1 MVTGVVLVRDNDPSS
16 QTPIA
21 NAEVTAATVSGMAS
35 AASDV
40 SGLYRIAL
48 PPRSRNEPVML
59 RFEHPGYVTL
69 ELTAPADL
77 LVVARM
83 ESSAPVQTPS
93 QKKAESVI
101 ATPRIRYS
109 VKSTNAANIGS
120 IVNPF
125 QVSNTADVPCGNQPP
140 CSPDGLWKA
149 TIGSYSFD
157 AGPGNEYRNI
167 RLSCI
172 AGPCPFTKI
181 DSETQ
186 SENGRLLKVS
196 IRNWS
201 DAVTYLLEAEVTQTR
216 VIDVI
221 RESYPVIFGSTMNF
235 TLPSDAEGPSIEAEL
250 NGTDI
255 IFPLGPDLILT
266 WANCTMKASPGQ
278 GQLYRCELKAGYR
291 FGAHS

>member
-1 MVTGVVLVRDNDPSS
+1 MVTGVVLVRDNDPSN

-21 NAEVTAATVSGMAS
+21 NADVTAATASGMAS
-35 AASDV
+35 AKSDV
-40 SGLYRIAL
+40 SGLYRMAL

-59 RFEHPGYVTL
+59 RFEHPGYVSL
-69 ELTAPADL
+69 EITAPANL

-93 QKKAESVI
+93 QMKAESVI
-101 ATPRIRYS
+101 ATLRIRYS
-109 VKSTNAANIGS
+109 VKSTDATNIGS

-125 QVSNTADVPCGNQPP
+125 QVSNTGDVPCADHGP
-140 CSPDGLWKA
+140 CSPDGIWKA

-172 AGPCPFTKI
+172 AGPCPFTRI
-181 DSETQ
+181 ESETQ
-186 SENGRLLKVS
+186 SEDGRLLKVS
-196 IRNWS
+196 VRNWS
-201 DAVTYLLEAEVTQTR
+201 DTVTYLLEAEVTQTR

-235 TLPSDAEGPSIEAEL
+235 TLPSDAEGPSIEAEI

-266 WANCTMKASPGQ
+266 WANCTLKASPGQ

-291 FGAHS
+291 FGSHS